1 MAKPTNNHAELQDLG
16 RLIRE
21 TLAEALVATV
31 RDRKE
36 EIQKAIADA
45 VPAAVMAGI
54 QETVS
59 AIIRTEMETITR
71 AAVKGRR
78 TGNRP

>member
-1 MAKPTNNHAELQDLG
+1 MARPTNKHAELQDLG

-31 RDRKE
+31 RDRKGK
-36 EIQKAIADA
+36 IRKAIADA
-45 VPAAVMAGI
+45 VPAAVMAGV

-59 AIIRTEMETITR
+59 AIIRKAMDPITR

-78 TGNRP
+78 SANRA

>member
-1 MAKPTNNHAELQDLG
+1 MAKPTNKHAKLQDLG

-21 TLAEALVATV
+21 TLAEALGATV
-31 RDRKE
+31 RDRTG
-36 EIQKAIADA
+36 EIRKAIADA

-59 AIIRTEMETITR
+59 AIIRNAMEMITR
-71 AAVKGRR
+71 AAVTGRR
-78 TGNRP
+78 SANRA